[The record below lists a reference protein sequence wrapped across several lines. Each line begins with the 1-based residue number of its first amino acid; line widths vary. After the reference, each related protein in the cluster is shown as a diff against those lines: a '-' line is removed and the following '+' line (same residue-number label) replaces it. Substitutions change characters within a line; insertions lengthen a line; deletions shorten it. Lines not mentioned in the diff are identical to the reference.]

1 MGAKRVRPRTCVG
14 CGKEKDKR
22 ELVRVARSPRGHV
35 AVDITGKAPGRGAY
49 ICPDRECLLRAKKKK
64 GLEKALRTEITPEVY
79 SQLEDALILES
90 SRMKEE
96 AGHTEI
102 LSIIGLAK
110 KADLL
115 VIGFDKIK
123 QTLSKGDQLLVI
135 LSSEHSENVRRT
147 LRFHE
152 ARNKC
157 RVIVMEGCCREKLS
171 RALGSHNVQAVAIDL
186 DSGMSRKILQH
197 VTQGGDAIE

>member
-1 MGAKRVRPRTCVG
+1 LVIKRVRPRTCVG

-22 ELVRVARSPRGHV
+22 ELVRVARSPKGYV

-49 ICPDRECLLRAKKKK
+49 ICPDRECLSRAKKKK
-64 GLEKALRTEITPEVY
+64 GLEKALGAEITPEVY
-79 SQLEDALILES
+79 SQLEEELNLES

-96 AGHTEI
+96 ACNTDI

-123 QTLSKGDQLLVI
+123 QTLSKDDQLLVI
-135 LSSEHSENVRRT
+135 LSSEHSDNVRRT
-147 LRFHE
+147 LQFHE
-152 ARNKC
+152 AKNRC
-157 RVIVMEGCCREKLS
+157 RVIVLEGCRREKLS

-186 DSGMSRKILQH
+186 DSGMSQKILQY